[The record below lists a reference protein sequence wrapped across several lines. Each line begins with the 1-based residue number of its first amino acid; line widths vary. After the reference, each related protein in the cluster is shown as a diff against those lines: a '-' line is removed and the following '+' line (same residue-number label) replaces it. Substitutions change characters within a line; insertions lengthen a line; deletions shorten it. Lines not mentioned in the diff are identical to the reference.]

1 MARYHS
7 HDLHSLIGLDL
18 AQVVAWFL
26 AHGGLYGESLDA
38 DDLEVV
44 DGDLYVGGY
53 QCSSSNTDTQF
64 VGICQTVGTESRDS
78 VLFVCACVFTCGL

>member
-44 DGDLYVGGY
+44 DDDLYVGGY
-53 QCSSSNTDTQF
+53 YA
-64 VGICQTVGTESRDS
+64 DS
-78 VLFVCACVFTCGL
+78 VPVFEFEHGLAVRWYLSDCWD